1 MKEIILPKSKSE
13 TGGELQTGWE
23 KYVIPDS
30 MSQKE
35 ELKLY
40 PEFISRL
47 STKIQDVEIKLDE
60 VSKKTK
66 EYDEKLREQTNKNIE
81 IIGIFSAVLALL
93 IIDVSIIKSVNSF
106 LQAILLILALTCS
119 IAIFAILIHIFF
131 IPSDK
136 TKFSKIIF
144 WIPFVILF
152 VLILLGILAQ
162 FFNWSWNNW
171 VQK

>member
-13 TGGELQTGWE
+13 TGKELQAEWE

-30 MSQKE
+30 MSQRE

-47 STKIQDVEIKLDE
+47 STKIQDIEIKLDE

-66 EYDEKLREQTNKNIE
+66 EYYEKLREQTNKNIE

-106 LQAILLILALTCS
+106 LQAILLISALTCS
-119 IAIFAILIHIFF
+119 MAIFAILIHVFF
-131 IPSDK
+131 APSDK
-136 TKFSKIIF
+136 TKFSGKIF

-152 VLILLGILAQ
+152 ILIVLGILAQ
-162 FFNWSWNNW
+162 VFNWSWNLI
-171 VQK
+171 QE

>member
-1 MKEIILPKSKSE
+1 M
-13 TGGELQTGWE
+13 QTGWE

-66 EYDEKLREQTNKNIE
+66 EYDEKLREMLREQTNKNIE

-106 LQAILLILALTCS
+106 LQAILLISTLTCS

-136 TKFSKIIF
+136 TKFSGKIF

>member
-13 TGGELQTGWE
+13 TGRGLQAEWE

-30 MSQKE
+30 MSQRE

-47 STKIQDVEIKLDE
+47 STKIQDIEIKLDE

-106 LQAILLILALTCS
+106 LQAILLISALTCS
-119 IAIFAILIHIFF
+119 MAIFAILIHVFF
-131 IPSDK
+131 SPSDK
-136 TKFSKIIF
+136 TKFSGKIF

-152 VLILLGILAQ
+152 ILIVLGILAQ
-162 FFNWSWNNW
+162 VFNWSWNLI
-171 VQK
+171 QE